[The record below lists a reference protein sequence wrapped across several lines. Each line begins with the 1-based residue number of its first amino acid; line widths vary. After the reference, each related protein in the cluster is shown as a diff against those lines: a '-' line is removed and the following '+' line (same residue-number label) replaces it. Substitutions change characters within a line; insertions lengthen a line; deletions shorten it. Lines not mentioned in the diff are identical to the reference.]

1 MTGRILQRPEGIR
14 RKEIAAQITA
24 TKTTGVS
31 IMSAIALGIT
41 VRLLGNSE
49 GLLCEGK
56 YLLNWP
62 FLRLTDPFQFSK
74 CPFDEA
80 MAPSHAYSAVCC
92 INVLRTLGR
101 VRIGD
106 FQSAHG
112 GFFVDPGK
120 YEFYSCEQIAANRK
134 AVEAREQ
141 QLKLLMD
148 KAEKGAGGAVV
159 NVIA

>member
-1 MTGRILQRPEGIR
+1 MTGPILQMPEGIR

-31 IMSAIALGIT
+31 IVNAIVLGIT
-41 VRLLGNSE
+41 VHRLPGNSE

-74 CPFDEA
+74 LPFDEA
-80 MAPSHAYSAVCC
+80 MTPSHAYSAVCC
-92 INVLRTLGR
+92 IDLLRTLGR

-112 GFFVDPGK
+112 RVLRR
-120 YEFYSCEQIAANRK
+120 SWQI
-134 AVEAREQ
+134 
-141 QLKLLMD
+141 
-148 KAEKGAGGAVV
+148 
-159 NVIA
+159 